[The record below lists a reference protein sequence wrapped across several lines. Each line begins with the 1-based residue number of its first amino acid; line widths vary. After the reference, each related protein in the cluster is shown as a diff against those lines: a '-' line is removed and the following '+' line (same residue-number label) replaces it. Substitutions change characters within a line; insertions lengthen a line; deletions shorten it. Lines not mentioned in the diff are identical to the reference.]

1 MKKFSDFKIGT
12 RLIISFIL
20 IVICTGVIGA
30 VGIVNIKKI
39 QTEAQEMYE
48 QNTKS
53 IEALSEVNLEYQKL
67 RISLRDIV
75 FTNDVTKKTEYAS
88 TIKELQTNIIK
99 SAEAANGKLTRE
111 DEKAQY
117 EKFKSGFTSY
127 QEIITQIVN
136 ASLSNDIKKATE
148 LIYQGDGLQ
157 IATEVK
163 DAIDKTI
170 EINSKAEFEKSI
182 ENQATANN
190 SIKIMIIILGV
201 LVIIS
206 LILAIVVSRS
216 ISAPIKKLTGL
227 SRKLALG
234 DVDFQLDCSSRDE
247 VGELSK
253 AFQSIIENI
262 KEQVKATE
270 SIAAGNL
277 HVEIKVNS
285 EKDVLG
291 KKLNEMKNTIINL
304 INETGRL
311 TKAAETGAL
320 STRGETNRFEGAWR
334 DLVQG
339 FNNILDAVIAPV
351 EEAAEV
357 LDEMSKG
364 NFAVK
369 VNGDYRGD
377 HARIKNAMNDTIT
390 EIKSYIN
397 EISQVLLE
405 MSKGNLNSE
414 ITRDYRGEF
423 IDVKNSINSILKAFN
438 ETLGEIN
445 ISAEQ
450 VASAAE
456 QVSETSQVLSEAS
469 TEQASSVEEITASM
483 EEVGAQT
490 KMNAENANNAKR
502 ITSITSDKAN
512 KGVEQMK
519 EMLNAMEE
527 INESSAN
534 ISKIIKVIDEIAFQ
548 TNILALNAAVEAA
561 RAGQHGKGFAVVAE
575 EVRNL
580 AARSANA
587 AKETTQMI
595 EESIKKADSGKEIAN
610 DTSKALND
618 IVEDI
623 NEASGIVAEIAAASN
638 EQSDALEQVSRA
650 IQEVAGVTQSNSA
663 TAEESASASE
673 ELTAQASLLK
683 NRVARFK
690 LTM

>member
-1 MKKFSDFKIGT
+1 MKRFNDLKIGT
-12 RLIISFIL
+12 RLIISFVL
-20 IVICTGVIGA
+20 IVIFTGVIGA

-39 QTEAQEMYE
+39 QSEGQEMYE
-48 QNTKS
+48 QNTKT
-53 IEALSEVNLEYQKL
+53 IEALSEINLNYQRL

-75 FTNDVTKKTEYAS
+75 FTNDVTKKSEYAN
-88 TIKELQTNIIK
+88 TIKDLQSKI
-99 SAEAANGKLTRE
+99 SEDANKANDKLTRD

-117 EKFKSGFTSY
+117 EKFKSNFTSY

-148 LIYQGDGLQ
+148 LIYQGNGLQ
-157 IATEVK
+157 IATDIK
-163 DAIDKTI
+163 DSIDKTI
-170 EINSKAEFEKSI
+170 EINSKLALEKSI

-190 SIKIMIIILGV
+190 SIKIMIIILGA
-201 LVIIS
+201 LVVIS
-206 LILAIVVSRS
+206 LVLSIVVSRS
-216 ISAPIKKLTGL
+216 ISAPIKKLTGF
-227 SRKLALG
+227 SRKLAIG
-234 DVDFQLDCSSRDE
+234 DVDLQIDISSKDE
-247 VGELSK
+247 IGELSK
-253 AFQSIIENI
+253 AFQSITYNI
-262 KEQVKATE
+262 KEQVNAADN
-270 SIAAGNL
+270 IAAGDLSAN
-277 HVEIKVNS
+277 IKVNS

-291 KKLNEMKNTIINL
+291 KKLNEMKDTISNL

-311 TKAAETGAL
+311 TNAAELGAL
-320 STRGETNRFEGAWR
+320 DTRGEAGKFTGAWK

-339 FNNILDAVIAPV
+339 FNNILDAVIEPV

-357 LDEMSKG
+357 LEEISKG
-364 NFAVK
+364 NFEIKVK
-369 VNGDYRGD
+369 GDYKGD
-377 HARIKNAMNDTIT
+377 HAKIKNAMNDTIT

-397 EISQVLLE
+397 EISTVLLE
-405 MSKGNLNSE
+405 MSKGNLNLE

-423 IDVKNSINSILKAFN
+423 IDVKNSINNILKAFN

-490 KMNAENANNAKR
+490 KINAEHANNANR
-502 ITSITSDKAN
+502 ITKITSDKAN

-519 EMLNAMEE
+519 EMLNAMEK

-610 DTSKALND
+610 DTAKALND
-618 IVEDI
+618 IVENI

-650 IQEVAGVTQSNSA
+650 IQEVAGVTQGNSA

-690 LTM
+690 LKM